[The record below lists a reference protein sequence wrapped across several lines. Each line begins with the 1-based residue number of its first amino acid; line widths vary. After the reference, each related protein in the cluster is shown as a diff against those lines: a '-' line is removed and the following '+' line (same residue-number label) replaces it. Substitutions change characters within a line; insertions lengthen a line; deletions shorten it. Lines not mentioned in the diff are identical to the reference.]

1 MTQRPPVG
9 SASQTPPG
17 VGEVASG
24 GDTGVKG
31 IGTMSRESQ
40 LTKEGTQE
48 LAKWDQERDARP
60 RPGQGSGATWA
71 LKKGTEG
78 MRSSNRAFGEG
89 LPFQS
94 LTAQV
99 AYGRT
104 ETGVGTD
111 SLAVMAGQG
120 GGHVCHEG
128 LGPRK

>member
-1 MTQRPPVG
+1 M
-9 SASQTPPG
+9 
-17 VGEVASG
+17 ESG

-31 IGTMSRESQ
+31 SIGTMSRESQ

-48 LAKWDQERDARP
+48 LAKWDQERDGRP
-60 RPGQGSGATWA
+60 RPGRGSGATWA

-78 MRSSNRAFGEG
+78 MRSSNRAFGG
-89 LPFQS
+89 GCHSRVSQHRWLRWHGHS
-94 LTAQV
+94 S
-99 AYGRT
+99 YGRR

-111 SLAVMAGQG
+111 SLAMMAGQS